1 VLLDLESARCDFI
14 LEFRK
19 LGDQLEKFISCC
31 ALVKVS
37 VIIIQFLQVS
47 KVAVYDFVGR
57 YLWKKFGT
65 NFLGVS
71 VFRLLG

>member
-1 VLLDLESARCDFI
+1 MGEGEEGVE
-14 LEFRK
+14 
-19 LGDQLEKFISCC
+19 GGGGG
-31 ALVKVS
+31 LVKLS
-37 VIIIQFLQVS
+37 VAIIQFLQVS